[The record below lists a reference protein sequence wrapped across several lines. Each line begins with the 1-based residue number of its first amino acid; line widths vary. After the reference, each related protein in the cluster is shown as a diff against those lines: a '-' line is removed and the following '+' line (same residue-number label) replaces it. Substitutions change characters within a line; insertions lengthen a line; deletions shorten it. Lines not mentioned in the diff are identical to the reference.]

1 MSLADC
7 VPMRRQ
13 ARRNRML
20 TAYPASTPTLPS
32 PTSGGWKGGGVHAAR
47 KVSWLYLLD
56 PTAEER
62 SIGESEYGLKPPS
75 RSDLS
80 AVESSRRVAE
90 ENSVV
95 VLIMPTVS

>member
-47 KVSWLYLLD
+47 KVSWLDLLD
-56 PTAEER
+56 PTPEER
-62 SIGESEYGLKPPS
+62 SIVESDYGLKLPS
-75 RSDLS
+75 REELIEVECPSRAARGK
-80 AVESSRRVAE
+80 AVC
-90 ENSVV
+90 
-95 VLIMPTVS
+95 VLTL